1 MMKRVALAFG
11 LLFSWVNA
19 AFAANGDAPS
29 CSDPAMF
36 PNRIP
41 NYLIASCRTANDVQL
56 FRWPGGQEEVM
67 GIRTEVVYKVPAP
80 DLGATPK
87 YIASNYANAVRGIGG
102 EILDDPAR
110 STLGDRLTARL
121 EIESRQVWVYLTSDS
136 PVIGGNWLTY
146 KVIVVQQDAAAQ
158 VITAEK
164 MLDALNADGFITLHL
179 NFDTAKWDIKPDDLG
194 TIDQIAGLMR
204 ANPQLQLSVEGHT
217 DNAGSPEANEVLSA
231 NRAKAV
237 MDAVVARGISPER
250 LSSTGFGQA
259 SPVADNR
266 TEEGR
271 AKNRRVELVKK

>member
-1 MMKRVALAFG
+1 MKRAALALG
-11 LLFSWVNA
+11 LLCSWVHP
-19 AFAANGDAPS
+19 AFSASGDAPS

-41 NYLIASCRTANDVQL
+41 NYLIASCKTANDVQL
-56 FRWPGGQEEVM
+56 FRWPGGQQEVM
-67 GIRTEVVYKVPAP
+67 GIRTEVVYKVPSP

-87 YIASNYANAVRGIGG
+87 YIAANYANAVRGIGG
-102 EILDDPAR
+102 ELRDDPAR

-121 EIESRQVWVYLTSDS
+121 EIDGREVWVHLTSDS

-158 VITAEK
+158 VITAQK
-164 MLDALNADGFITLHL
+164 MLDALNADGFMTLHL
-179 NFDTAKWDIKPDDLG
+179 NFETAKWDIKADDLG
-194 TIDQIAGLMR
+194 TVDQIAELMR

-217 DNAGSPEANEVLSA
+217 DNVGTPEANKVLSA

-237 MDAVVARGISPER
+237 MDAVVARGIAPER
-250 LSSTGFGQA
+250 LTSTGFGQE
-259 SPVADNR
+259 SPIADNR

-271 AKNRRVELVKK
+271 AKNRRVELVRK